1 MAGELQVRYGV
12 TGRTVRFVLWN
23 TAGQVWNG
31 SSFVAYVTANLN
43 TYAIASSEQGT
54 ASGRYVGDM
63 PAVAA
68 GSYTVEAFDRAGGSL
83 AETDALVGE
92 GDIDW
97 TGTAVASSVGMLDL
111 TDGIESGVTPRQATR
126 AMAAALAGKVTSSGG
141 AYAAI
146 GNASTPRLAV
156 TDDGGGNRT
165 VTPTL

>member
-1 MAGELQVRYGV
+1 
-12 TGRTVRFVLWN
+12 
-23 TAGQVWNG
+23 
-31 SSFVAYVTANLN
+31 
-43 TYAIASSEQGT
+43 
-54 ASGRYVGDM
+54 
-63 PAVAA
+63 
-68 GSYTVEAFDRAGGSL
+68 
-83 AETDALVGE
+83 
-92 GDIDW
+92 
-97 TGTAVASSVGMLDL
+97 MLDL